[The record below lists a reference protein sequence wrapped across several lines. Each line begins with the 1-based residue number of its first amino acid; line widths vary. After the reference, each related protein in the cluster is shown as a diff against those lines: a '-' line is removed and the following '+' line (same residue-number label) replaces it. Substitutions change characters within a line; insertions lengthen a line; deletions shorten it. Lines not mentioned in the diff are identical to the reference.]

1 MADRR
6 KKGLALWNDRVVPYS
21 TGQAK
26 RVGPC
31 DITLGGKVL
40 LGALTELLG
49 CLGILGYW
57 SLIEPQF
64 DK

>member
-26 RVGPC
+26 RVGPY

-49 CLGILGYW
+49 CLGILGY
-57 SLIEPQF
+57 
-64 DK
+64 